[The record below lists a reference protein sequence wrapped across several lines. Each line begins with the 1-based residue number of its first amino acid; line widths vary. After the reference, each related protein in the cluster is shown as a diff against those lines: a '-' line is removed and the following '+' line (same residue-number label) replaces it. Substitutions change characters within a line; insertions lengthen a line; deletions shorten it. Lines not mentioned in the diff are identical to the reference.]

1 MNKFFTLMLLSAFCA
16 AANAQT
22 TTTPT
27 TQPYGKVDQA
37 DLEMKACDFEKDANA
52 EVLFNKG
59 NVYYGSDLVTITEE
73 VHKRI
78 KIFNDNGKK
87 EADIHLEYISDS
99 HYQSITGLQAET
111 INLVDGKIEITKLD
125 KKLVYTKAIDKWH
138 SELTFTMPNVKPGC
152 IIEFKYNFNVA
163 GYSGMPFW
171 YFQEDIP
178 VRYSEYDTAIPDL
191 FYFRAQPHLNQ
202 PFAKYTTKEEGRS
215 FQDTWK
221 DDYGQIHN
229 DSYPYNLLV
238 ETRAMAN
245 VPSLPDEAFMSSF
258 ADNVQCLRFQF
269 VSVKLLGG
277 FVKSHSETW
286 AKVGGILAD
295 DDDFGG
301 QINRKLNNEE
311 TIINKAKALKTND
324 EKIAYV
330 FNEVR
335 NTMKWDERDQWYT
348 IDGTYRAWENKT
360 GNSAEINLILYHLL
374 KKSGVDA
381 YPMVVSTQKHGRVVP
396 FYTST
401 AQFNRAVV
409 YIPVD
414 SAKNYVLDAT
424 GKYNMYN
431 EIPSELLNSSGL
443 YIDKSNKKYD
453 IILLHN
459 DVPVRQIV
467 FVTGEIKPDGKL
479 TGTAQISSTGY
490 NKINAVEKYKVDGE
504 KKYIDYLRDNDNN
517 LKISSLKM
525 QDMEVDSLP
534 LMQNIEFSLDL
545 AGSDENYIY
554 LNPNLFTLLKS
565 NPFLSEKRMTDVDFR
580 YFRNYSINGM
590 YKMPAGYK
598 VDALPKSVTIV
609 MPDKGISFKRLVAEQ
624 DGNIIVRYAIS
635 YNKIEYLRE
644 DYADFHEF
652 FKQMHEM
659 LNEQII
665 LKKG

>member
-1 MNKFFTLMLLSAFCA
+1 MKKIFTLVLLSAFCA

-22 TTTPT
+22 TATPT

-59 NVYYGSDLVTITEE
+59 NVYYGGDLESITEE

-87 EADIHLEYISDS
+87 EADIHLEYISDE
-99 HYQSITGLQAET
+99 HYQFITGLQAET

-138 SELTFTMPNVKPGC
+138 SEITFTMPNVKAGS
-152 IIEFKYNFNVA
+152 IIEFKYNFNVK
-163 GYSGMPFW
+163 GYSGLPFW

-178 VRYSEYDTAIPDL
+178 VRYSEYDTSIPDL
-191 FYFRAQPHLNQ
+191 FYFRPQPHLNQ
-202 PFAKYTTKEEGRS
+202 PFVKYTTKEEGRS
-215 FQDTWK
+215 FQDNWK
-221 DDYGQIHN
+221 DDSGQNHI
-229 DSYPYNLLV
+229 DSYPYSLLE

-258 ADNVQCLRFQF
+258 ADNVQCLRYQF
-269 VSVKLLGG
+269 ISVKPLGG
-277 FVKSHSETW
+277 FVKTHSDTW

-295 DDDFGG
+295 DEDFGG
-301 QINRKLNNEE
+301 QLNRKLNNEE
-311 TIINKAKALKTND
+311 AIINKAKALKTND

-330 FNEVR
+330 FNEVK
-335 NTMKWDERDQWYT
+335 NTMKWDQRDQWFT

-374 KKSGVDA
+374 KKSGIDA

-396 FYTST
+396 FYTSLL
-401 AQFNRAVV
+401 QFNRAVV

-414 SAKNYVLDAT
+414 SAKRYVLDAT

-431 EIPSELLNSSGL
+431 ETPAELLNSSGL
-443 YIDKSNKKYD
+443 FIDKQNKRYD
-453 IILLHN
+453 IVLLHN
-459 DVPVRQIV
+459 DEPVRQV
-467 FVTGEIKPDGKL
+467 TFVTGEIKPDGRL
-479 TGTAQISSTGY
+479 TGKAQISSTAY
-490 NKINAVEKYKVDGE
+490 NKISSVEKYKTDGE
-504 KKYIDYLRDNDNN
+504 KKYIDYLRDDDNN

-554 LNPNLFTLLKS
+554 LNPNLFTSLKT
-565 NPFLSEKRMTDVDFR
+565 NPFLGEKRMTDVDFR
-580 YFRNYSINGM
+580 YLRNYTVNGM
-590 YKMPAGYK
+590 FKMPAGYK
-598 VDALPKSVTIV
+598 VDALPKSVTII
-609 MPDKGISFKRLVAEQ
+609 MPDKSVSFKRLVAEQ
-624 DGNIIVRYAIS
+624 EGTIVVRYSIN
-635 YNKIEYLRE
+635 YNKIQYSKE
-644 DYADFHEF
+644 DYPDFYEF
-652 FKQMHEM
+652 FKKMHEM

>member
-1 MNKFFTLMLLSAFCA
+1 MNKIFTLMLLSAFCA

-22 TTTPT
+22 TTSEV
-27 TQPYGKVDQA
+27 QPYGKVDQA

-59 NVYYGSDLVTITEE
+59 NVYYGNDLSSITEE

-87 EADIHLEYISDS
+87 EADIHLEYLSDQ
-99 HYQSITGLQAET
+99 HYQYITSIQAQT

-125 KKLVYTKAIDKWH
+125 KKLIYTKAIDKWH
-138 SELTFTMPNVKPGC
+138 SEITFTMPNVKPGS
-152 IIEFKYNFNVA
+152 IIEFKYNFNVNS
-163 GYSGMPFW
+163 YSGLPFW

-202 PFAKYTTKEEGRS
+202 PLSKHTTSEVGRS
-215 FQDTWK
+215 FMDTYR
-221 DDYGQIHN
+221 DDAGQMRN
-229 DSYPYNLLV
+229 DSYPYTLEM
-238 ETRAMAN
+238 ETRAMTN
-245 VPSLPDEAFMSSF
+245 VPSLPDEAYMSSF
-258 ADNVQCLRFQF
+258 NDNVQCLRFQF
-269 VSVKLLGG
+269 VSFRPIGG
-277 FVKSHSETW
+277 FAKMHSDTW

-295 DDDFGG
+295 DEDFGG
-301 QINRKLNNEE
+301 QLNRKLNNEE
-311 TIINKAKALKTND
+311 TIINKAKSLKSDD

-330 FNEVR
+330 FNEVK
-335 NTMKWDERDQWYT
+335 NSMKWNEMDRWYT

-360 GNSAEINLILYHLL
+360 GNSTEINLILYHLL
-374 KKSGVDA
+374 KKSGVDV
-381 YPMVVSTQKHGRVVP
+381 YPMVVSTQKHGKVVP
-396 FYTST
+396 FYTSL

-414 SAKNYVLDAT
+414 STKRFVLDASN
-424 GKYNMYN
+424 KYNMYN
-431 EIPSELLNSSGL
+431 EVPADLLNSSAL
-443 YIDKSNKKYD
+443 WIDKQKKKYD
-453 IILLHN
+453 MVFLHN

-467 FVTGEIKPDGKL
+467 FITGEIKPDGKL
-479 TGTAQISSTGY
+479 TGTAQISCSGY
-490 NKINAVEKYKVDGE
+490 NKVNTVEKYKTDGE

-534 LMQNIEFSLDL
+534 LMQNIEFNLDL

-554 LNPNLFTLLKS
+554 LNPNLFTSLKT

-580 YFRNYSINGM
+580 YLRNYAVSGL
-590 YKMPAGYK
+590 YKIPAGYK
-598 VDALPKSVTIV
+598 IDALPKSVTIV
-609 MPDKGISFKRLVAEQ
+609 MPDKGVSFKRMVAEQ
-624 DGNIIVRYAIS
+624 EGNIVVRYAIS
-635 YNKIEYLRE
+635 YNKIEYPKD

-652 FKQMHEM
+652 FKKMHEM

>member
-1 MNKFFTLMLLSAFCA
+1 MLLSAFCA

-22 TTTPT
+22 TTGPT
-27 TQPYGKVDQA
+27 TQPFGKIDQA

-59 NVYYGSDLVTITEE
+59 NAYYGSDLVGITEE

-87 EADIHLEYISDS
+87 EADIHLEYINAD
-99 HYQSITGLQAET
+99 HYQFITGLQAQT

-125 KKLVYTKAIDKWH
+125 KKLVYNKAIDKWR
-138 SELTFTMPNVKPGC
+138 SEVTFTMPNVKPGS
-152 IIEFKYNFNVA
+152 IIEFKYNFNVK
-163 GYSGMPFW
+163 GYSGLPFW
-171 YFQEDIP
+171 DFQEDIP
-178 VRYSEYDTAIPDL
+178 VRYSEYVTAVPDL

-202 PFAKYTTKEEGRS
+202 PLAKYSTKEEGRS
-215 FQDTWK
+215 FQDTWT
-221 DDYGQIHN
+221 DDDHHMHT
-229 DSYPYNLLV
+229 DSYPYTLLM
-238 ETRAMAN
+238 ETRALAN
-245 VPSLPDEAFMSSF
+245 VPSLPDEAYMSSF
-258 ADNVQCLRFQF
+258 ADNVQCIKYQL
-269 VSVKLLGG
+269 VSVKPIGG
-277 FVKSHSETW
+277 FVKSHSESW

-295 DDDFGG
+295 DEDFGG
-301 QINRKLNNEE
+301 QLNRKLNNEE
-311 TIINKAKALKTND
+311 AIINKAKALKTDD

-330 FNEVR
+330 FNEVK
-335 NTMKWDERDQWYT
+335 NTMKWNEIDRWYT

-360 GNSAEINLILYHLL
+360 GNSTEINLILYHLL

-381 YPMVVSTQKHGRVVP
+381 YPMAVSTQKHGRVVP
-396 FYTST
+396 FYTT
-401 AQFNRAVV
+401 ADQFNRAVV

-414 SAKNYVLDAT
+414 STKNYVLDAT

-431 EIPSELLNSSGL
+431 QIPAELLNSSGL
-443 YIDKSNKKYD
+443 WIDKQNKKYD
-453 IILLHN
+453 IILVHN
-459 DVPVRQIV
+459 DVPVRQMV

-490 NKINAVEKYKVDGE
+490 NKINSVTKYKTDGE
-504 KKYIDYLRDNDNN
+504 KKYIDYMRDNDNN

-525 QDMEVDSLP
+525 NDMEVDSLP

-554 LNPNLFTLLKS
+554 LNPNLFTSLKT

-580 YFRNYSINGM
+580 YLRNYAVNGM
-590 YKMPAGYK
+590 YKVPAGYK
-598 VDALPKSVTIV
+598 VDALPKSVMIV
-609 MPDKGISFKRLVAEQ
+609 MPDKSVSFKRMVAEQ
-624 DGNIIVRYAIS
+624 DGTIVVRYSIS
-635 YNKIEYLRE
+635 YNKIEYSRD
-644 DYADFHEF
+644 DYPDFHEF
-652 FKQMHEM
+652 FKKMHEM

>member
-1 MNKFFTLMLLSAFCA
+1 MKKTFTLILLSAFCA
-16 AANAQT
+16 GANAQT
-22 TTTPT
+22 TATPT

-59 NVYYGSDLVTITEE
+59 NVYYGSDLVSITEE

-87 EADIHLEYISDS
+87 EADIHLEYISDG

-111 INLVDGKIEITKLD
+111 INLVDGKVEITKLD
-125 KKLVYTKAIDKWH
+125 KKLVYTKAIDKWN
-138 SELTFTMPNVKPGC
+138 SEITFTMPNVKPGS

-163 GYSGMPFW
+163 GYSGMPVW

-178 VRYSEYDTAIPDL
+178 VRYSEYDTSIPDL
-191 FYFRAQPHLNQ
+191 FYFRPQPHLNQ
-202 PFAKYTTKEEGRS
+202 PFVKYTTKEEGRS

-221 DDYGQIHN
+221 DDYGQMHN
-229 DSYPYNLLV
+229 DSYPYSLLT

-258 ADNVQCLRFQF
+258 ADNVDCVRFQF
-269 VSVKLLGG
+269 VSVKPLGG

-286 AKVGGILAD
+286 AKVGGILED
-295 DDDFGG
+295 DEDFGG
-301 QINRKLNNEE
+301 QLNRKLNNEE
-311 TIINKAKALKTND
+311 AIINKAKALKTND

-335 NTMKWDERDQWYT
+335 NTMKWNDIDRWYT

-360 GNSAEINLILYHLL
+360 GNSAEINIILYHLL
-374 KKSGVDA
+374 KKSGIDA

-396 FYTST
+396 FYTSL
-401 AQFNRAVV
+401 AQFNRSVV
-409 YIPVD
+409 YVPVD
-414 SAKNYVLDAT
+414 STKNYVLDAT

-443 YIDKSNKKYD
+443 WIDNSKNKYD
-453 IILLHN
+453 IVLLHN
-459 DVPVRQIV
+459 DKPVRQMI
-467 FVTGEIKPDGKL
+467 FVSGEIKPDGKL
-479 TGTAQISSTGY
+479 TGTVQISSTGY
-490 NKINAVEKYKVDGE
+490 NKINSVQKYKTDGE

-554 LNPNLFTLLKS
+554 LNPNLFTSLKT

-580 YFRNYSINGM
+580 YLRNYAVNGL
-590 YKMPAGYK
+590 YKIPAGYK

-624 DGNIIVRYAIS
+624 EGTIVVRYAIN
-635 YNKIEYLRE
+635 YNKTAYLRE
-644 DYADFHEF
+644 DYPDFHEF
-652 FKQMHEM
+652 FKKMHEM